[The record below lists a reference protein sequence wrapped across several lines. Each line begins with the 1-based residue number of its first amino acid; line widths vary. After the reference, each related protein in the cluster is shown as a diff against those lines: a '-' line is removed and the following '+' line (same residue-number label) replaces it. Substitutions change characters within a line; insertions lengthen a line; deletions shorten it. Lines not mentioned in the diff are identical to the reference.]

1 MAHSDVNR
9 IENPLVRWS
18 EYHAIAM
25 LAGTIAVLAGL
36 PFWPLMLL
44 ATLSFASL
52 VWRCREVWRLHG
64 TFGAANA
71 LTSARLLGT
80 AALPAAA
87 ALHPLAVA
95 ALALILFALDGI
107 DGWLARKLALASEF
121 GEYLDKETDAFL
133 MLVLCL
139 LLYTTGRLGAWIVLP
154 GVLRYGFVLFV
165 AFARPPAQKERR
177 TASGRWI
184 YVGMTSAL
192 IAAFTPFPSLYR
204 PFAALMTLV
213 LLYSFASAAREV
225 YRHPHTS
232 EGAG

>member
-1 MAHSDVNR
+1 MNR
-9 IENPLVRWS
+9 IVKPLVRWS

-25 LAGTIAVLAGL
+25 LTGTIAVIAGW
-36 PFWPLMLL
+36 PFWLLMLL
-44 ATLSFASL
+44 AIFSFASF
-52 VWRCREVWRLHG
+52 VWSCREAWRVHD

-71 LTSARLLGT
+71 LTLARLLGT
-80 AALPAAA
+80 AALPWTVAI
-87 ALHPLAVA
+87 HPLAVA
-95 ALALILFALDGI
+95 ALAVTLFALDGA

-121 GEYLDKETDAFL
+121 GEYLDKEADAFL

-139 LLYTTGRLGAWIVLP
+139 LLYTSGRLGVWIILP
-154 GVLRYGFVLFV
+154 GVLRYGFVLFI
-165 AFARPPAQKERR
+165 ALTRPPAQKERR

-213 LLYSFASAAREV
+213 LLYSFASAARDV
-225 YRHPHTS
+225 YRRPPTR
-232 EGAG
+232 ERAG

>member
-1 MAHSDVNR
+1 VNR
-9 IENPLVRWS
+9 IDNPLVRWS

-25 LAGTIAVLAGL
+25 VAGTIAVLAGW
-36 PFWPLMLL
+36 PFWLLMLL
-44 ATLSFASL
+44 TILSFASL
-52 VWRCREVWRLHG
+52 VWGCRQSWRVHG

-80 AALPAAA
+80 AALPTTVV
-87 ALHPLAVA
+87 LHPLAVA
-95 ALALILFALDGI
+95 ALALTLFALDGV
-107 DGWLARKLALASEF
+107 DGWLARKLARASEF

-139 LLYTTGRLGAWIVLP
+139 LLYTSGRLGAWILLP

-192 IAAFTPFPSLYR
+192 IAAFTPFPSLYG

-213 LLYSFASAAREV
+213 LLYSFGRAARDV
-225 YRHPHTS
+225 YRPADRR